1 MFSFSRTR
9 VAALRSTVVF
19 LFASVLT
26 HAAVITLSPTVT
38 SISGGMYKYAYSISY
53 TGTNDA
59 FLIDISVPK
68 DPAAIT
74 NLTVPSGFT
83 DQFDSVNGLVSFV
96 ENSSTFTATPT
107 SGFFF
112 DSPDAPGTEPFV
124 ASVYDSNFNIST
136 ITGSTIAPL
145 VTPEPSSLYLLL
157 FMAPACFFL
166 NRRKAGKNSTVPE
179 TINPMETIHVSN
191 D

>member
-1 MFSFSRTR
+1 VEVVFVFS
-9 VAALRSTVVF
+9 LRSTVVF

-26 HAAVITLSPTVT
+26 HAAVITVNPTVT
-38 SISGGMYKYAYSISY
+38 SIAGGMYQYAYSISY
-53 TGTNDA
+53 TGTDDA

-107 SGFFF
+107 SGFLF
-112 DSPDAPGTEPFV
+112 DSPDSPGA
-124 ASVYDSNFNIST
+124 ASFTASLYDSNFNIYT
-136 ITGSTIAPL
+136 ISGSTLAPV

-157 FMAPACFFL
+157 FMAPACFLL
-166 NRRKAGKNSTVPE
+166 NRRKAGKNFSVPE

-191 D
+191 N